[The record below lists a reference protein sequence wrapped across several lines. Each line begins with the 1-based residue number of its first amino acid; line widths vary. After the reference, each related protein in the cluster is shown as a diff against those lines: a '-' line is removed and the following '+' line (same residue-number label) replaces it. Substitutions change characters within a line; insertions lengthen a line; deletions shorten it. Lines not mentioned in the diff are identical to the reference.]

1 VLLRDQATIFGLRMG
16 AAQVAPFADIKA
28 LQAKIGELTPENG
41 FLEGALS
48 RAMRNNLN
56 RYLGLNYFLDR
67 L

>member
-1 VLLRDQATIFGLRMG
+1 MRLRDQATIFGLRMG

-48 RAMRNNLN
+48 KAMRNK
-56 RYLGLNYFLDR
+56 YLGLNYFLDR